1 MVAGCAECCFA
12 IKEFEAEDEAACR
25 KNGRQRRSRRSKTR
39 ENKRKQKE
47 LLAEEFAASTGTPM
61 YVVPPVSMKQSA
73 KQSATTMKQ
82 PK

>member
-1 MVAGCAECCFA
+1 MVASCAEWLFV
-12 IKEFEAEDEAACR
+12 IKAFEAEKEAAFR
-25 KNGRQRRSRRSKTR
+25 KKGRQRRSRRCKTR
-39 ENKRKQKE
+39 ENKRKL

-61 YVVPPVSMKQSA
+61 YVVPPVSVKQSA